1 MNRSSNY
8 LLLLALFFS
17 FAFSSISQAAL
28 NKESKVIPLKESDYR
43 KENIGPKKAV
53 KKVQT
58 EEKASAANS
67 SSANSSSSQKA
78 PTVKASSSINLSSS
92 ERQAKAKAFFDQI
105 SSKSD
110 KTSAKTDSTNTA
122 KTTDAASTRASVQS
136 SDASTNADTSK
147 TETADYKPIAT
158 RAATTASKPVIANSS
173 KNNLTTGKVTS
184 SSAIKVVQPKAST
197 NQSTAVKASQSQNT
211 ANKATPNQS
220 TTVKASQSQPAATKA
235 SQAKTTNSKPADV
248 KASQTVKK
256 QNLNVE
262 RTPRKER
269 IKEPDIRV
277 KLGSGTY
284 SDVKVSFP
292 NGGQVVNSKGKRV
305 KSLKAN
311 EEFTW
316 TSKIEVK
323 EEKPQKGKKS
333 KKAKKPEPPK
343 YLNETLSFKP
353 NKSLFKF
360 NGNEYRGSI
369 AIKFTSSGATVV
381 NIVSLEDYLRGVVG
395 SEIGASSPDE
405 SLKAQAIIARTYA
418 YSHKGRHSSDNADIC
433 STTHCQVYSGVKAE
447 RAAVDS
453 AVKSTKAYILTHN
466 GTPITALY
474 FATCGG
480 MTSNNSDVFGGAQL
494 PYLTRVK
501 CDFCTK
507 GSKYRWN
514 QEISVPQLRA
524 ALAKENVTLSEA
536 YGVKIEAPSQMDRVS
551 YMVFQTK
558 NGEQKIKGTTVRRI
572 FDLPSTTFVLGN
584 KSEVTNII
592 ASAKSVAE
600 PVKPTKYKNY
610 SNIMINGFANPEVSP
625 KQLLVYSSS
634 GLVRARIPSDGWKC
648 ISYNFKEAT
657 DSKVSA
663 SQASK
668 SKSMTSIATPKQSKA
683 LKPISQINL
692 FGRGYGHQVG
702 MCQSGAIEMGK
713 QGWNYKQI
721 LAHYYRGVALRS
733 LGY

>member
-1 MNRSSNY
+1 MNRSPDY
-8 LLLLALFFS
+8 FLLLALFFS
-17 FAFSSISQAAL
+17 FAFTSISNAAL

-43 KENIGPKKAV
+43 KETTGPKKAV
-53 KKVQT
+53 KKTQT
-58 EEKASAANS
+58 DGKTSTTNTG
-67 SSANSSSSQKA
+67 NSQKA

-110 KTSAKTDSTNTA
+110 KANTKADSDNAA
-122 KTTDAASTRASVQS
+122 KTTDTVSTRASAQS
-136 SDASTNADTSK
+136 SNAAANTDATK
-147 TETADYKPIAT
+147 TGTAVTKPITT
-158 RAATTASKPVIANSS
+158 RAATAASKPVIANSS
-173 KNNLTTGKVTS
+173 PNSMTTGKVTS
-184 SSAIKVVQPKAST
+184 SSAIKVVQPKTSQSQATPARASA
-197 NQSTAVKASQSQNT
+197 NKSPAVKAL
-211 ANKATPNQS
+211 
-220 TTVKASQSQPAATKA
+220 QSQPAATKA
-235 SQAKTTNSKPADV
+235 SQTKSTTSKPADA
-248 KASQTVKK
+248 KAVQPVKK
-256 QNLNVE
+256 QSLNVE

-269 IKEPDIRV
+269 IKEPDLRV

-284 SDVKVSFP
+284 SEVKVSFP
-292 NGGQVVNSKGKRV
+292 NGGPIVNSKGKRV
-305 KSLKAN
+305 KTLKAN

-323 EEKPQKGKKS
+323 EEKKQKGKKNQ
-333 KKAKKPEPPK
+333 KAKKPESPK

-381 NIVSLEDYLRGVVG
+381 NIISIEDYLRGVVG

-418 YSHKGRHSSDNADIC
+418 YSHKGRHSSDNADVC
-433 STTHCQVYSGVKAE
+433 STTHCQVYSGMKAE
-447 RAAVDS
+447 RASVDS
-453 AVKSTKAYILTHN
+453 AVKATKAYIITHDGN
-466 GTPITALY
+466 PVTALY

-480 MTSNNSDVFGGAQL
+480 MTSNNSDVFGGTQL

-501 CDFCTK
+501 CDFCSK

-514 QEISVPQLRA
+514 QEISVPELRA
-524 ALAKENVTLSEA
+524 ALAKENVTLGEA
-536 YGVKIEAPSQMDRVS
+536 YGVRIDAPSQMDRVS
-551 YMVFQTK
+551 YMIFQTK

-584 KSEVTNII
+584 KSELTSMI
-592 ASAKSVAE
+592 ASAKPVAE
-600 PVKPTKYKNY
+600 VSKPIKYKNY

-625 KQLLVYSSS
+625 KQLLVYSST
-634 GLVRARIPSDGWKC
+634 GLVRVRIPADGWKC
-648 ISYNFKEAT
+648 ISYNSKEAS
-657 DSKVSA
+657 DSKA
-663 SQASK
+663 SPASK
-668 SKSMTSIATPKQSKA
+668 SSSMTSIATSKQSKVQ
-683 LKPISQINL
+683 KPITRISL